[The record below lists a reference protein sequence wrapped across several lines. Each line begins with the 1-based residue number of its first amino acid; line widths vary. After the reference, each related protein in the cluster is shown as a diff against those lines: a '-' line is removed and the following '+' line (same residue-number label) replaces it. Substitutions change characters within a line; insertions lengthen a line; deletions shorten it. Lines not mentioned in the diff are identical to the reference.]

1 MVQIKGALSKAA
13 FLSMYYILQ
22 E

>member
-1 MVQIKGALSKAA
+1 MVQIKGALSIAA
-13 FLSMYYILQ
+13 CLSMYYILQ